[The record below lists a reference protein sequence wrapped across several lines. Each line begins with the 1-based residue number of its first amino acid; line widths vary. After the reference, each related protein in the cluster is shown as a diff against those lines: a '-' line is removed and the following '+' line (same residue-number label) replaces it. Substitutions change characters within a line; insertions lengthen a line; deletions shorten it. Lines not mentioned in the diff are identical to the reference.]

1 MDLNEL
7 VIVPKQFCWKLYV
20 DVQIYKDSGN
30 VIDICL
36 LSVLT
41 ALRTTRIP
49 VTTPIKNISQEE
61 KDFDIDD
68 DPTHFRRLSC
78 MSIPIGITLNKVADS
93 IFVDA
98 TNEEE
103 YCTESSLLVC
113 VNRRKEIVSI
123 QSQQGRIDS
132 IVLLGSLQVASM
144 VSENLFALMDD
155 VVNVLPCR
163 LCDV

>member
-30 VIDICL
+30 VIDMCL

-78 MSIPIGITLNKVADS
+78 MSIPIEITLNKVADS

-132 IVLLGSLQVASM
+132 NVLLGSLQVASM